1 MIHVH
6 ESNACAGGETK
17 GRHARAV
24 DVDDHIHKGWAV
36 IFLVSDDPQ
45 SWNAVLYETFVIQ
58 AVELAVAGDVSQPR
72 IETIEIQWLVE
83 QPL

>member
-1 MIHVH
+1 
-6 ESNACAGGETK
+6 
-17 GRHARAV
+17 
-24 DVDDHIHKGWAV
+24 
-36 IFLVSDDPQ
+36 VSDDPQ
-45 SWNAVLYETFVIQ
+45 SWNAVMYETFVIQ